1 MRAGSPLGQ
10 NQAVRQLTLTTERLV
25 LVPLGEE
32 HFDFEVE
39 LDADPEVMRYLAGR
53 GRDRSEVVEAH
64 RRRLA
69 AADEVPGLGFW
80 AGFAGDQFVGWWL
93 LQPPNGPDQPAVPGE
108 ADLGYRLL
116 RRHWR
121 RGYATEGA
129 RELIRYGFEVV
140 GLTRIFAQTL
150 AVNAPSRA
158 TMAAA
163 GLTFARAFISGDP
176 YEELVPGAELGEV
189 EYAITR
195 DAWARPDS

>member
-1 MRAGSPLGQ
+1 MRQP
-10 NQAVRQLTLTTERLV
+10 TLITQRLV
-25 LVPLGEE
+25 LVPLGDE
-32 HFDFEVE
+32 HLELEVE

-53 GRDRSEVVEAH
+53 GLDRGEVEHAH

-69 AADEVPGLGFW
+69 AAREIPGLGFW
-80 AGFAGDQFVGWWL
+80 AGFDGEQFIGWWL
-93 LQPPNGPDQPAVPGE
+93 LQPPHGPDQPEVPGE

-116 RRHWR
+116 RRYWR

-150 AVNAPSRA
+150 AVNTPSRA
-158 TMAAA
+158 AMAAT
-163 GLTFARAFISGDP
+163 GLSFVRAFVSGDP
-176 YEELVPGAELGEV
+176 DDVPGAELGEV

-195 DAWARPDS
+195 DVWSKA